1 MSYRY
6 MRMILMFDMPTDTV
20 EERKAYRK
28 FRKFLLNEGFIMHQ
42 FSIYSKL
49 LLNNTANKAMVDRLQ
64 ENNPK
69 KGSITLLTVT
79 EKQFSRMIYL
89 NGDKDTSVANSD
101 ERVVFLGRLMMLK
114 INFPI
119 LDEPLS
125 LAQETVLVVEDVT
138 VFSSLVKHFYQ
149 YQEDDEL
156 KLYDEKM
163 KSLKASE
170 LMLVTD
176 ILGYDV
182 NAPAMLKLIHADI
195 EAQLNTKPEVKSM
208 IEKLAST
215 ITELISFECLENELD
230 LEYDEI
236 TVLELI
242 KALGIKIETA
252 SDSIFEKCFEILQT
266 YHYLS
271 KKKLLVFVNVGAY
284 LTKDEVEKVVEYI
297 RLSHQTVLFIEPRR
311 LYDFPQYVL
320 DEDYFLSSENML

>member
-1 MSYRY
+1 
-6 MRMILMFDMPTDTV
+6 
-20 EERKAYRK
+20 
-28 FRKFLLNEGFIMHQ
+28 
-42 FSIYSKL
+42 
-49 LLNNTANKAMVDRLQ
+49 
-64 ENNPK
+64 
-69 KGSITLLTVT
+69 
-79 EKQFSRMIYL
+79 
-89 NGDKDTSVANSD
+89 
-101 ERVVFLGRLMMLK
+101 MLK

-252 SDSIFEKCFEILQT
+252 SDSIFEKMF
-266 YHYLS
+266 
-271 KKKLLVFVNVGAY
+271 
-284 LTKDEVEKVVEYI
+284 
-297 RLSHQTVLFIEPRR
+297 
-311 LYDFPQYVL
+311 
-320 DEDYFLSSENML
+320 